1 MSLRRLYKLQGKVD
15 RAFKFIPDLSKRSF
29 QNYQTQKYSYVPE
42 TEDPLEI
49 ITSPNS
55 ALILTVQMHQ
65 RPLVCDF
72 KTSSNEWSW
81 NEIRVG
87 SVKFLIV
94 PFQDSIGR
102 LSPPLW
108 PSTTNSTYL
117 VARHT
122 KPQCSRD
129 QTEDWLRETLPGH
142 PRLRIPIYLLVCYE
156 ERRVIPHSVTKGQ
169 TRKWSCRSIYLS

>member
-72 KTSSNEWSW
+72 KTSSNEWS
-81 NEIRVG
+81 
-87 SVKFLIV
+87 
-94 PFQDSIGR
+94 
-102 LSPPLW
+102 
-108 PSTTNSTYL
+108 
-117 VARHT
+117 
-122 KPQCSRD
+122 
-129 QTEDWLRETLPGH
+129 
-142 PRLRIPIYLLVCYE
+142 
-156 ERRVIPHSVTKGQ
+156 
-169 TRKWSCRSIYLS
+169 